1 MLRRKNDILQVVLC
15 IALLF
20 VIPLILAIPAVY
32 TGALPIDLDA
42 LTTRTPWQEAR
53 PDGAATPKEEDSAPI
68 IERYYPW
75 YAFINECGT
84 KGELPLWNP
93 YESFGTPFLALWR
106 TRALSPFSLPIYF
119 LPLCKGIGISIF
131 FKILIAG
138 LCAYYAARR
147 FHFAPAFALLPAL
160 TFQMSGILL
169 VGHWHPASDVLPWFP
184 LLLPPLQRLL
194 LGQYRI
200 WPSVSILIG
209 IMALGGDPETIVV
222 VILFLY
228 LLTFTY
234 GIRTYTAMHL
244 TGALL
249 TLTLAVSAGISLIAI
264 QAAPY
269 IEFLSQGKLADIKA
283 AATGIAG
290 FSMILAPVP
299 SASTITLASLL
310 PAGVIGL
317 LLLPLWLAV
326 RQRASRLRKRRLE
339 SFLLATFFL
348 FILSA
353 FAPLLRQ
360 ISAVSHFSVWHFAIS
375 LPLASAFLAAAA
387 AEEWVH
393 LDAEQCKQA
402 IAKLVWLIPP
412 CWGLIF
418 LITFIAMSA
427 SLDTTK
433 ILVSCAVAIFIL
445 MLLVTTALW
454 PKEKLLIFSLIFLTA
469 TTSWLIY
476 APSQHSSKS
485 CEVFPETHFIK
496 TLHKIGSRT
505 AGSIRLREWP
515 LSPHQIAQTYSPS
528 GILLDRC
535 CEFMR
540 QAEEHPQLLRLTGAE
555 ALLLTKQDIKER
567 YASLRPA
574 LNIQEVF
581 PSGAILLK
589 DLQTKERVYVAHTGR
604 TFDKDKPQP
613 LRVSGP
619 PLLEGGVLPETLND
633 SATSTATIVHDTL
646 NDIEIEATSSRPG
659 ILVLNDSWYPGWIA
673 TVDGNISPIFPVD
686 IAFRGVEMSEGTH
699 TIRFRYAPPSIKLG
713 MYWSLVTFCFVLF
726 FNFLHYR
733 HRQSR

>member
-1 MLRRKNDILQVVLC
+1 MQVVLC

-20 VIPLILAIPAVY
+20 VVPLILAVPAMR
-32 TGALPIDLDA
+32 TGELPIDVDA

-53 PDGAATPKEEDSAPI
+53 PDGVAAPKGEDSARI

-106 TRALSPFSLPIYF
+106 TRTLSPFSLPIYF

-131 FKILIAG
+131 FKTLIAG

-147 FHFAPAFALLPAL
+147 FHFAPAFALLPAI

-169 VGHWHPASDVLPWFP
+169 LGHWHPASDVLPWFP

-200 WPSVSILIG
+200 WPSISVLIG

-249 TLTLAVSAGISLIAI
+249 TLTLAVAAGISLIAI

-269 IEFLSQGKLADIKA
+269 IEFLSQGKLEDIKA
-283 AATGIAG
+283 AIPGIAG
-290 FSMILAPVP
+290 FSMMLAPVP
-299 SASTITLASLL
+299 STNTINLASLL
-310 PAGVIGL
+310 PAGVIGFL
-317 LLLPLWLAV
+317 LIPLWLAV
-326 RQRASRLRKRRLE
+326 RRRASRLRKRRLE
-339 SFLLATFFL
+339 SFLLATLFL
-348 FILSA
+348 FLLSA
-353 FAPLLRQ
+353 FTPLLRQ
-360 ISAVSHFSVWHFAIS
+360 ISAVSHFSAWHFSIS

-402 IAKLVWLIPP
+402 IAKLVWLVPL

-418 LITFIAMSA
+418 IPTFIAMSA
-427 SLDTTK
+427 SPDTTK
-433 ILVSCAVAIFIL
+433 ILVSCAVAFFIL
-445 MLLVTTALW
+445 LLLVITALW
-454 PKEKLLIFSLIFLTA
+454 PKEKLLIFSLIFLTSA
-469 TTSWLIY
+469 MSWLIY
-476 APSQHSSKS
+476 APLQHTSEN
-485 CEVFPETHFIK
+485 CEIFPETHFIK
-496 TLHKIGSRT
+496 TLRSIGSRS

-589 DLQTKERVYVAHTGR
+589 DLQTKKRVYVAHTGR
-604 TFDKDKPQP
+604 AFSKDAPQP

-619 PLLEGGVLPETLND
+619 PLLEGGVLPETLNEAA
-633 SATSTATIVHDTL
+633 SSTATIIHNNT
-646 NDIEIEATSSRPG
+646 NNIEIETTSSRPG
-659 ILVLNDSWYPGWIA
+659 ILVLNDSWYPGWTA
-673 TVDGNISPIFPVD
+673 TVDGNSSPIFPVD
-686 IAFRGVEMSEGTH
+686 IAFRGVEISEGTH
-699 TIRFRYAPPSIKLG
+699 TILFQYAPPSIRLG
-713 MYWSLVTFCFVLF
+713 MYWSLAALCFILF
-726 FNFLHYR
+726 GYILQYR
-733 HRQSR
+733 HHQHR